1 MVNLKYVGQALMNI
15 LVGDSKVSLDETNS
29 IRNEDLQ
36 DGKTRSNVIRIF
48 YPYQS

>member
-29 IRNEDLQ
+29 IRNEDIKTYKM
-36 DGKTRSNVIRIF
+36 GKHV
-48 YPYQS
+48 PM